1 MKCGRSVEK
10 AASEESMLAS
20 EGVNQP
26 GEVKPSAASP
36 LRRFS
41 ILLAPFPTIVGFV
54 VRDYT

>member
-1 MKCGRSVEK
+1 
-10 AASEESMLAS
+10 MLAS

-41 ILLAPFPTIVGFV
+41 ILLAPFPTIMGFV